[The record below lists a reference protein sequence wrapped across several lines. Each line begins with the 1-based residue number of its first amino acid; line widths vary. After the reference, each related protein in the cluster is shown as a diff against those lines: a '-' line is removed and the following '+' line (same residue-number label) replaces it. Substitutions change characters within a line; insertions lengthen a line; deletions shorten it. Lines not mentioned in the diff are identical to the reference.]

1 MSLVQQHTFMCDQ
14 HDKQEQ
20 AEKEEFNENQ
30 SKE

>member
-1 MSLVQQHTFMCDQ
+1 VEVADLHLYDQ